1 MATTLPNTRFH
12 RVLLAV
18 GVGASIMAAEFFGEF
33 LVRYALKTGW
43 REPGIALASNS
54 VAGAVGSLL
63 VYKLLSFEAERQRL
77 RRELNHQIRNAL
89 QPILYCT
96 YKLDGVKK
104 QVIEACYCW
113 PSALLWCS
121 ATILL
126 ALSAR
131 AFACGTRSTASSTC
145 RQVSAWTR
153 SSF

>member
-43 REPGIALASNS
+43 REPGIALATNS

-77 RRELNHQIRNAL
+77 RKELNHQIRNAL

-104 QVIEACYCW
+104 QVIEASVQQIQICLNE
-113 PSALLWCS
+113 SLL
-121 ATILL
+121 TE
-126 ALSAR
+126 
-131 AFACGTRSTASSTC
+131 TREIPDV
-145 RQVSAWTR
+145 RQAVH
-153 SSF
+153 

>member
-1 MATTLPNTRFH
+1 
-12 RVLLAV
+12 
-18 GVGASIMAAEFFGEF
+18 MAAEFFGEF

-43 REPGIALASNS
+43 REPGIALATNS

-104 QVIEACYCW
+104 QVIEASVQQIQICLNE
-113 PSALLWCS
+113 SLL
-121 ATILL
+121 TE
-126 ALSAR
+126 
-131 AFACGTRSTASSTC
+131 TREIPDV
-145 RQVSAWTR
+145 RQAVH
-153 SSF
+153 

>member
-104 QVIEACYCW
+104 QVIEASVQQIQICLNE
-113 PSALLWCS
+113 SLL
-121 ATILL
+121 TE
-126 ALSAR
+126 
-131 AFACGTRSTASSTC
+131 TREIPDV
-145 RQVSAWTR
+145 RQAVH
-153 SSF
+153 

>member
-104 QVIEACYCW
+104 QVIEASVQQIQICLNESL
-113 PSALLWCS
+113 PKE
-121 ATILL
+121 
-126 ALSAR
+126 
-131 AFACGTRSTASSTC
+131 TREIPDV
-145 RQVSAWTR
+145 RQAVH
-153 SSF
+153 

>member
-43 REPGIALASNS
+43 REPGIALATNS

-77 RRELNHQIRNAL
+77 RKELNHQIRNAL

-104 QVIEACYCW
+104 QVIEASVQQIQICLNESL
-113 PSALLWCS
+113 P
-121 ATILL
+121 TE
-126 ALSAR
+126 
-131 AFACGTRSTASSTC
+131 TREIPDV
-145 RQVSAWTR
+145 RQAVH
-153 SSF
+153 

>member
-18 GVGASIMAAEFFGEF
+18 GVGASIMAAEFFAEF

-104 QVIEACYCW
+104 QVIEASVQQIQICLNE
-113 PSALLWCS
+113 SLL
-121 ATILL
+121 TE
-126 ALSAR
+126 
-131 AFACGTRSTASSTC
+131 TREIPDV
-145 RQVSAWTR
+145 RQAVH
-153 SSF
+153 

>member
-43 REPGIALASNS
+43 REPGIALATNS

-104 QVIEACYCW
+104 QVIEASVQQIQICLNESL
-113 PSALLWCS
+113 P
-121 ATILL
+121 TE
-126 ALSAR
+126 
-131 AFACGTRSTASSTC
+131 TREIPDV
-145 RQVSAWTR
+145 RQAVH
-153 SSF
+153 

>member
-63 VYKLLSFEAERQRL
+63 VYKLLSFEAERQHL

-104 QVIEACYCW
+104 QVIEASVQQIQICLNE
-113 PSALLWCS
+113 SLL
-121 ATILL
+121 TE
-126 ALSAR
+126 
-131 AFACGTRSTASSTC
+131 TREIPDV
-145 RQVSAWTR
+145 RQAVH
-153 SSF
+153 